1 VTAVGY
7 SIKNKSGFWIVKNS
21 WGADWGED
29 GYIRIA
35 FTDKDEGICGI
46 NEEPVYA
53 VWWLKNYK
61 YEIKFIFLK
70 KILEKNKFFV

>member
-7 SIKNKSGFWIVKNS
+7 SIKNKSGYWIVKNS
-21 WGADWGED
+21 WGSDWGES

-35 FTDKDEGICGI
+35 FSDKDEGICGI

-53 VWWLKNYK
+53 V
-61 YEIKFIFLK
+61 
-70 KILEKNKFFV
+70 